1 MLLTAIKS
9 GHPTDETVNLKSEV
23 LVIVALVGLA
33 VLDAKSTP
41 TVNDSQSIDEDAL
54 KESAVNDKP
63 PPTPQKASPGT
74 EESIT
79 GMAAVKLTVVGL
91 LDGQAELTSY
101 AITVIEEVLHKLM
114 LAVSAVSKLKPVA
127 SYQL

>member
-23 LVIVALVGLA
+23 LVIVVLVWFA
-33 VLDAKSTP
+33 VVDDKTTP
-41 TVNDSQSIDEDAL
+41 AVKDSQSIDEDAL

-63 PPTPQKASPGT
+63 PPTPQKASPGIET
-74 EESIT
+74 SIT

-114 LAVSAVSKLKPVA
+114 LVVSAVSKLKPVA